1 MAIHQVKSAQISRLL
16 NTHTQTEMSTVG
28 LQVYSAQKASK
39 LVLWVAVG
47 VACFFGVLA
56 VVLLTAPLWDK
67 RHSGRDPERG
77 VEDNGQQEPLLA
89 PDTPSAA
96 AANAADD

>member
-1 MAIHQVKSAQISRLL
+1 MVRIH
-16 NTHTQTEMSTVG
+16 TWTQTSPAG

-39 LVLWVAVG
+39 LVLWLAVG

-67 RHSGRDPERG
+67 RHSRG
-77 VEDNGQQEPLLA
+77 DAETGLEDSGQHEPLLA

-96 AANAADD
+96 TAAAGH